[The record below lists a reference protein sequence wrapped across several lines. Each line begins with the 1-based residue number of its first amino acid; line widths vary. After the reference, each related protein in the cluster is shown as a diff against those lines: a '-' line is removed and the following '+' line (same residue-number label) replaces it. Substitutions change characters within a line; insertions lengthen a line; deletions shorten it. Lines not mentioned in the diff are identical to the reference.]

1 MRVAHILFDL
11 WPRDADLLKRSEP
24 VRSILRKAVVRS
36 GVRIVHTRFH
46 QFEPHGFTGFF
57 LIAESHVSVHSW
69 VEEGWMAVDILSCG
83 DMDGMVIVEGLRE
96 GIPSVRERLSGV
108 ERGDGRH

>member
-36 GVRIVHTRFH
+36 GARIVHTRFH
-46 QFEPHGFTGFF
+46 QFEG
-57 LIAESHVSVHSW
+57 S
-69 VEEGWMAVDILSCG
+69 
-83 DMDGMVIVEGLRE
+83 GLF
-96 GIPSVRERLSGV
+96 
-108 ERGDGRH
+108 